1 MAYTLLDAA
10 YEMYYPE
17 AEFSKA
23 GMLRKAG
30 RKARVAAGRAGQMA
44 GRAGRGAGY
53 LARRAGGVA
62 MKNKGKVA
70 LGVGG
75 ALALGGLGKLAASR
89 KAARPKQPI
98 SMPANRLLPPVN
110 PGSYPRYPQR
120 G

>member
-30 RKARVAAGRAGQMA
+30 RKAKVFAGRAGQMA
-44 GRAGRGAGY
+44 GRAGRGAGS

-62 MKNKGKVA
+62 MRNKGKVA
-70 LGVGG
+70 LGAGG
-75 ALALGGLGKLAASR
+75 ALALGAGGLYAGSVAKRVANS
-89 KAARPKQPI
+89 PKSTNRAQAVQ
-98 SMPANRLLPPVN
+98 SAKNFRNSQRMPR
-110 PGSYPRYPQR
+110 
-120 G
+120 